1 MVKTEEDYIT
11 PKTMYFAINDNKF
24 EQIDIYTEIF
34 NLLVEYNENLYN
46 YWPENIQVFPNS
58 TRLASL
64 RQSISPEC
72 YEIF

>member
-46 YWPENIQVFPNS
+46 
-58 TRLASL
+58 
-64 RQSISPEC
+64 
-72 YEIF
+72 